1 MHALLPPLKGKE
13 THKGRGMHR
22 GLSDC
27 RKTPYGLFRQVF
39 AVCCAHSLFAYG
51 EQLAHLQPEKYFLSG
66 ARPDRKFL
74 ILFGGLRRQTLRGFF
89 DKLKGRGMHRGLCY
103 LLEEKM
109 KKKQVIKLINF
120 VPLVYP
126 KIIKRKSG

>member
-1 MHALLPPLKGKE
+1 MHALLPHLKGKE
-13 THKGRGMHR
+13 THKGRGMR
-22 GLSDC
+22 
-27 RKTPYGLFRQVF
+27 
-39 AVCCAHSLFAYG
+39 
-51 EQLAHLQPEKYFLSG
+51 
-66 ARPDRKFL
+66 
-74 ILFGGLRRQTLRGFF
+74 
-89 DKLKGRGMHRGLCY
+89 RGLCY

>member
-27 RKTPYGLFRQVF
+27 RKTPYGLFRQV
-39 AVCCAHSLFAYG
+39 
-51 EQLAHLQPEKYFLSG
+51 FLSG

>member
-13 THKGRGMHR
+13 THKG
-22 GLSDC
+22 
-27 RKTPYGLFRQVF
+27 
-39 AVCCAHSLFAYG
+39 
-51 EQLAHLQPEKYFLSG
+51 
-66 ARPDRKFL
+66 
-74 ILFGGLRRQTLRGFF
+74 
-89 DKLKGRGMHRGLCY
+89 RGLCY

>member
-13 THKGRGMHR
+13 THKGRG
-22 GLSDC
+22 
-27 RKTPYGLFRQVF
+27 
-39 AVCCAHSLFAYG
+39 
-51 EQLAHLQPEKYFLSG
+51 
-66 ARPDRKFL
+66 
-74 ILFGGLRRQTLRGFF
+74 I
-89 DKLKGRGMHRGLCY
+89 HRGLCY

-126 KIIKRKSG
+126 KIIKRKSGEILSSCEVTQFRAFGICGWKSASCTHTGPCR

>member
-1 MHALLPPLKGKE
+1 MHAPMPPLKGKE
-13 THKGRGMHR
+13 THK
-22 GLSDC
+22 
-27 RKTPYGLFRQVF
+27 
-39 AVCCAHSLFAYG
+39 
-51 EQLAHLQPEKYFLSG
+51 
-66 ARPDRKFL
+66 
-74 ILFGGLRRQTLRGFF
+74 
-89 DKLKGRGMHRGLCY
+89 GLCY